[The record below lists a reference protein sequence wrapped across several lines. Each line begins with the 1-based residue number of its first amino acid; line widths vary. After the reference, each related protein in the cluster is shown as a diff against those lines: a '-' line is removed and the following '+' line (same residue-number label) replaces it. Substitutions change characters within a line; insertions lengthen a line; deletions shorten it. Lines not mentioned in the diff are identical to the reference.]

1 MDQSIVQNGLQHRPK
16 WIAASSKMDCSI
28 VQNGLQH
35 RPKWIAALRAPE
47 CNRLDSAIT
56 AVATAVFVDVAK

>member
-1 MDQSIVQNGLQHRPK
+1 MDQ
-16 WIAASSKMDCSI
+16 SI